1 MIIPQYWAEARLQ
14 HGERRRKITLR
25 RFGWSDIGEAEAQAH
40 ADARVREALQRVL
53 AGEALPR
60 RERRVAYNGAEG
72 VPIREEIVDRPG
84 DAVITRNGYG
94 ALCLNTP
101 NVLFAD
107 IDHAV
112 YVVRVQLPLWRML
125 AGLAIAIMI
134 LLVSDVA
141 PAKYMVAALAG
152 IAGGFLLGGTVAR
165 LAQWFY
171 IQLTGGFERSAR
183 RRVATFVARHPD
195 WLVRVY
201 RTPAG
206 LRLLALHR
214 LFDPREP
221 EVKACFDA
229 LGVDP
234 MYARMCFNQN
244 CFRAR
249 ISPKP
254 WRMGMPR
261 LHPPYSA
268 VWRPE
273 HADLPARRQWV
284 ETYEREARGYA
295 SCRYVETLGNGALDP
310 AAETVLQLH
319 DTFCSAEQDLKLA

>member
-1 MIIPQYWAEARLQ
+1 MIIPKYWAEARLQ
-14 HGERRRKITLR
+14 HRERKRQITVR
-25 RFGWSDIGEAEAQAH
+25 RFGWSDVGEAEAQAH
-40 ADARVREALQRVL
+40 ADVRTREAMDRVL
-53 AGEALPR
+53 AGDKLPR

-72 VPIREEIVDRPG
+72 MPIREEIVDRAG
-84 DAVITRNGYG
+84 DSVITRNGYG

-107 IDHAV
+107 IDFATHSRPRHVLASMIFV
-112 YVVRVQLPLWRML
+112 FAASTIAMI
-125 AGLAIAIMI
+125 AGLHF
-134 LLVSDVA
+134 SVA
-141 PAKYMVAALAG
+141 PSLIVAFFASLLLGIPLPSVLRRMSTALRGGHEQVAIRRVRRFVAA
-152 IAGGFLLGGTVAR
+152 
-165 LAQWFY
+165 
-171 IQLTGGFERSAR
+171 
-183 RRVATFVARHPD
+183 HPG
-195 WLVRVY
+195 WCVRVY

-254 WRMGMPR
+254 WRMGLPR
-261 LHPPYSA
+261 IRPPYSA

-273 HADLPARRQWV
+273 HAELSARREWIEV
-284 ETYEREARGYA
+284 YEREAKAYA
-295 SCRYVETLGNGALDP
+295 ACRSLETLGNAPSDP
-310 AAETVLQLH
+310 AAEAVQQLH
-319 DTFCSAEQDLKLA
+319 DAFCRADQDLVIA